1 MDKLDIVT
9 LIFQEGRLRGV
20 DAGSDT
26 WTVHC
31 ARAVLWDPKSDLPDS
46 KARASSATPHRPES
60 QQCLCAV
67 LWLRPRLVLFLTF
80 GFYLG
85 CCSVVANCVRLLSDP
100 MDCSLS
106 GSSVHG
112 IFQAG
117 VGCHFLLQGTFLTQG
132 LNPHVFCIA
141 GWFFTI
147 EHQGYLPL
155 QTQKT
160 TTCPRGRLVNV

>member
-20 DAGSDT
+20 DTWSDT

-60 QQCLCAV
+60 QQCLCGV
-67 LWLRPRLVLFLTF
+67 LWLRQRLVLLLTF

-85 CCSVVANCVRLLSDP
+85 CSLVANCVRLLSDP
-100 MDCSLS
+100 MDCIRLLCPWDFPDWSRLS
-106 GSSVHG
+106 FPSPGDLPDPG
-112 IFQAG
+112 IEPPCLLHCRLILYHWATRVTCPCKLRKLPHALG
-117 VGCHFLLQGTFLTQG
+117 VG
-132 LNPHVFCIA
+132 
-141 GWFFTI
+141 W
-147 EHQGYLPL
+147 
-155 QTQKT
+155 
-160 TTCPRGRLVNV
+160 